1 MHSPSHLKA
10 AYATATPAEHSVRLA
25 LLERGSFIDG
35 VYPQA
40 VAQANRWIALA
51 RERARLRASTLAI
64 LDEFGLGSVEGMAV
78 MRLAEGLLR
87 TRDSATAWQLLRETL
102 GEPAWRTS
110 KDARI
115 SVKVSAALCRAL
127 AGMLRRN
134 ATPRWLAAPVTHL
147 ARVGVRRGAND
158 FVVAESV
165 RKALRRMRRDAHLKL
180 CSLDCLGESA
190 RTRSQARAYLAA
202 YRQAV
207 RLLAEQPSGT
217 VHERHG
223 ISVKLSALEPR
234 FGPRYRQSYRHH
246 LIPAMTTLA
255 REAASAGIGLT
266 IDAEEQE
273 RLESTLDIF
282 GALMED
288 ATTNQWDGLGIV
300 VQAYGLRAVPAVEWL
315 LAQARHHGRRINVR
329 LVKGAYWDAEIKH
342 AQERGTEDY
351 PVFTHRAATDVSYL
365 CVARRL
371 FESPDAIFP
380 QFASHNALTISMIQ
394 SMAPV
399 GARFEFQRLH
409 GMGEDLYAVAGKA
422 ASFPNVRVYAPVG
435 SHEDLLSYLVRRLL
449 ENGANASFVRYLLD
463 PATPVAALT
472 GNPLTILR
480 GTTARVDPEFRRMA

>member
-1 MHSPSHLKA
+1 MHSQSHLKT
-10 AYATATPAEHSVRLA
+10 AYAPAASAEHSVRLA
-25 LLERGSFIDG
+25 LLQRGAFIDG
-35 VYPQA
+35 IYSKA
-40 VAQANRWIALA
+40 AAQADLWIAAA
-51 RERARLRASTLAI
+51 RERARQRASTLAI

-87 TRDSATAWQLLRETL
+87 TRDNATAWKLLSETL

-110 KDARI
+110 TDARF

-127 AGMLRRN
+127 AHVLRRD
-134 ATPRWLAAPVTHL
+134 AIPRWLAAPITQL
-147 ARVGVRRGAND
+147 ARLGVRHGAND
-158 FVVAESV
+158 FVVAQSV
-165 RKALRRMRRDAHLKL
+165 RHALKRMRRDEHLKL

-190 RTRSQARAYLAA
+190 RTRAQATAYLEA
-202 YRQAV
+202 YRQAIG
-207 RLLAEQPSGT
+207 LLAVQPCHS

-234 FGPRYRQSYRHH
+234 FGPRYRQSYRQQ

-266 IDAEEQE
+266 IDAEEQD
-273 RLESTLDIF
+273 RLESTLDIL

-288 ATTNQWDGLGIV
+288 EATRQWDGLGIV

-315 LAQARHHGRRINVR
+315 TSQARHHGRRINVR
-329 LVKGAYWDAEIKH
+329 LVKGAYWDAEIKR
-342 AQERGTEDY
+342 AQERGTDDY
-351 PVFTHRAATDVSYL
+351 PVFTHRSATDVSYL
-365 CVARRL
+365 CVARLL
-371 FESPDAIFP
+371 FESPDVIFP
-380 QFASHNALTISMIQ
+380 QFASHNALTIAMVRA
-394 SMAPV
+394 MAPA

-409 GMGEDLYAVAGKA
+409 GMGEDLYAVAGKD

-463 PATPVAALT
+463 PATPIAALT
-472 GNPLTILR
+472 GNPLTILQ
-480 GTTARVDPEFRRMA
+480 GATAHIDPEFRRMA